1 MDFGLDGKV
10 ALIGGGSSGLGLA
23 IAAEL
28 AAEGA
33 HVSIGAR
40 GGDRLAEAAERLDAL
55 GGGRVHTAEVDL
67 RDGEARTRWVEEAVA
82 ELGGL
87 HVVVANAGGPPAG
100 PATAFD
106 LEAYRDAVELSLLA
120 QIGLVQAALP
130 HLRTAGWGRILFLTS
145 QSVRQPIPHLALS
158 NTARAGVLG
167 YATSLVHDLGASGI
181 TVNVLAPGS
190 HRTPRLEQ
198 LAGEDVEAGLDTMAR
213 SIPLGRVGEPAELGA
228 VAAFL
233 ASERASFVTGAVVP
247 VDGGS
252 TGLIL

>member
-1 MDFGLDGKV
+1 MDLGLQGKV
-10 ALIGGGSSGLGLA
+10 ALIGGGSSGLGFA
-23 IAAEL
+23 VAAEL
-28 AAEGA
+28 VAEGA

-40 GGDRLAEAAERLDAL
+40 GGSRLTVAAERLEAL
-55 GGGRVHTAEVDL
+55 RGGRVHTAAVDL
-67 RDGEARTRWVEEAVA
+67 RDGEARTRWVEEAAA

-87 HVVVANAGGPPAG
+87 HIVVANAGGPPPG

-106 LEAYRDAVELSLLA
+106 LDAYRAAVELSLLA
-120 QIGLVQAALP
+120 PIGLVQAALP
-130 HLRTAGWGRILFLTS
+130 HLRAAGWGRILFVTS

-167 YATSLVHDLGASGI
+167 YAKSLVHDLGASGI

-198 LAGEDVEAGLDTMAR
+198 LAGDDVEEGLDAMAQ
-213 SIPLGRVGEPAELGA
+213 SIPLGRVGDPTEFAA

-233 ASERASFVTGAVVP
+233 ASDRASFVTGAVVP